1 MNKVRG
7 LGLLGTCVL
16 LLGILSGC
24 SFGENQGLTPDESG
38 GSTQVSSASRLEMV
52 RERGNLVCASS
63 SDLPGFGYI
72 DEAGNFL
79 GFEID
84 LCKAVAAAV
93 RGDGNAIEVRP
104 VSSAGRG
111 PAIQSGEVD
120 LLVRTVTWNTSRDAQ
135 WGNFTTPMF
144 YDGQGF
150 MVRADSGFDSALD
163 LDGTTVC
170 VTSGTT
176 NEANLIDFFSENRM
190 EFSSVVFEDT
200 ASVYLA
206 YERERCDAVTS
217 DKSQLAATRSS
228 FGNPNEHITLP
239 ETISKEPLTPV
250 VPHGDDVWFDIV
262 KTAMYV
268 LINAEELGVTQ
279 TNVADM
285 TASENIAVRRM
296 LGVEGSFGQS
306 DLGLDQDFAWD
317 VINAVGNYGEIY
329 DRYMGPN
336 GLAFTLPRGQN
347 ALWTNGGILYA
358 PPLN

>member
-1 MNKVRG
+1 MNKRMG
-7 LGLLGTCVL
+7 LGLLGACVL

-24 SFGENQGLTPDESG
+24 SFGGNQGLIPDEIG
-38 GSTQVSSASRLEMV
+38 VSTQESSTSRLEMV

-63 SDLPGFGYI
+63 SDIPGFGYI
-72 DEAGNFL
+72 DEAGNHL
-79 GFEID
+79 GFDID

-93 RGDGNAIEVRP
+93 LGDGNAIEVRP
-104 VSSAGRG
+104 ISDAGRG
-111 PAIQSGEVD
+111 PAIQSGELD
-120 LLVRTVTWNTSRDAQ
+120 LLVRTPTWTTSRDAQ
-135 WGNFTTPMF
+135 WGNFTTTMF

-163 LDGTTVC
+163 LGGTAVC

-176 NEANLIDFFSENRM
+176 TEANLIDFFSQNGM

-200 ASVYLA
+200 DSVYIA
-206 YERERCDAVTS
+206 YERERCDVVTS
-217 DKSQLAATRSS
+217 DKSQLAARRSS
-228 FGNPNEHITLP
+228 FGNPNDHITLP

-262 KTAMYV
+262 KTVMYV

-279 TNVADM
+279 ANVADM

-317 VINAVGNYGEIY
+317 VIKAVGNYGDIY

-347 ALWTNGGILYA
+347 VLWTNGGILYA
-358 PPLN
+358 PPLR